1 MRPVCK
7 IFCLFSCAYEL
18 YYCKEL
24 LVTVELLLL
33 LQHKHEVVAKTAL
46 HHHPIHST
54 WETGSEKYGLRG
66 RSRRINHVD
75 VVTRQIDVGCQE
87 DNIFALQRCDGLVH
101 LHQVRHHLIGQ
112 KYNKMI
118 VMWKLT
124 QLTNSHLL
132 KAALPFAASAG
143 ARTRI
148 RSELASLLVI
158 HLKII
163 LFTV

>member
-54 WETGSEKYGLRG
+54 
-66 RSRRINHVD
+66 
-75 VVTRQIDVGCQE
+75 
-87 DNIFALQRCDGLVH
+87 
-101 LHQVRHHLIGQ
+101 
-112 KYNKMI
+112 
-118 VMWKLT
+118 
-124 QLTNSHLL
+124 
-132 KAALPFAASAG
+132 
-143 ARTRI
+143 
-148 RSELASLLVI
+148 
-158 HLKII
+158 
-163 LFTV
+163 

>member
-54 WETGSEKYGLRG
+54 WETGSEKYELRG

-112 KYNKMI
+112 KYNK
-118 VMWKLT
+118 LT
-124 QLTNSHLL
+124 QLTHSHLL

-163 LFTV
+163 VFTV

>member
-1 MRPVCK
+1 MEVSNTRQSEFIIAELTPSWIDLGVASQVRRRLWPLSSVCK

-54 WETGSEKYGLRG
+54 
-66 RSRRINHVD
+66 
-75 VVTRQIDVGCQE
+75 RQIDVGCQE

-101 LHQVRHHLIGQ
+101 LHQVRHHL
-112 KYNKMI
+112 
-118 VMWKLT
+118 
-124 QLTNSHLL
+124 L

-158 HLKII
+158 HL
-163 LFTV
+163 LS